1 MKKLHLIFW
10 LLIFSVLQLAG
21 CSDSA
26 SDDQQLIGIF
36 PAENLE
42 QARSYAVTESGNSA
56 LLIWQ
61 DGELILEEY
70 NSMDGQTFHPI
81 FSGTKSLAGLMA
93 ALAIRDGH
101 LTFNTPLSDLI
112 EGWKPDT
119 ERGKITVA
127 QLLNLTSGLETAPA
141 GSYLNQ
147 SPDIWLNAQMAFE
160 RGTTFVYGPTPFYL
174 LAHVFMET
182 LNINPVQYLNQELFE
197 PLGLRHPK
205 WQLYLPGQIP
215 NLSFGAEYT
224 PIDWLQLGLFLLNEG
239 NLNGNPLIPQEIF
252 SRLLEPTE
260 SAPNFGITFWLNK
273 TVSGKEK
280 ITSRHPEFFDST
292 SGNQQIS
299 DTLPEDAYMKSGLF
313 GQRLYVIP
321 SLNLVIV
328 RLGPP
333 NQTYNDHQFFSRLM
347 QGVAVP
353 TI

>member
-36 PAENLE
+36 PAKNLE

-56 LLIWQ
+56 LLIWH
-61 DGELILEEY
+61 DGELIMEEY
-70 NSMDGQTFHPI
+70 NSMDGQTYHPI
-81 FSGTKSLAGLMA
+81 FSGTKSLAGLMT

-101 LTFNTPLSDLI
+101 FTFDTPLSDLI
-112 EGWKPDT
+112 EGWEPDT

-127 QLLNLTSGLETAPA
+127 ELLNLTSGLETAPVGA
-141 GSYLNQ
+141 FQGQ
-147 SPDIWLNAQMAFE
+147 TPEVWLNTPMAFE

-174 LAHVFMET
+174 LAHIFMET
-182 LNINPVQYLNQELFE
+182 LNINPVQYLNRELFD
-197 PLGLRHPK
+197 PLGLGHPQ

-224 PIDWLQLGLFLLNEG
+224 PADWLQLGLFLLNEG
-239 NLNGNPLIPQEIF
+239 SLDGNTLIPQELF
-252 SRLLEPTE
+252 SRLLQPTNA
-260 SAPNFGITFWLNK
+260 APNYGITFWLNR
-273 TVSGKEK
+273 TISGHKK
-280 ITSRHPEFFDST
+280 IVNRNPDYTNST
-292 SGNQQIS
+292 SGNQHIS
-299 DTLPEDAYMKSGLF
+299 DTLPEDVYMKSGLF
-313 GQRLYVIP
+313 GQRLYVSP

-347 QGVAVP
+347 KGVAVS